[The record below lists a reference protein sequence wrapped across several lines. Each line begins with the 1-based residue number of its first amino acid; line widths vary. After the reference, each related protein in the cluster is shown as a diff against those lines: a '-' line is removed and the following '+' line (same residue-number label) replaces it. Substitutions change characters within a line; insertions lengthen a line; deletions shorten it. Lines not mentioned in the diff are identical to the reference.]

1 MKAKKWIALALAL
14 VMVLALAACGGAA
27 SGGENKPA
35 DTKTETAEF
44 KWNGQKEVWAIL
56 PVTGVPGLTWNTDFA
71 MIRMQQLDGWTYSAK
86 DAQGNPSNQVQFVE
100 DAIAAGNV
108 GALIIA
114 AMDTAMLE
122 DVCNQAREKG
132 IAVAMLGAKAD
143 YPIAGSVYTQYS
155 IAGMF
160 AVKAA
165 EDWVQKRVAE
175 GGNVPKNA
183 DGKYEVAVDTYYNIQ
198 DGVYK
203 SNAMVGTVD
212 ESDILVGVSNTT
224 SYGNS
229 PQEDAYNN
237 ANAVLSAHPD
247 CRIFIAYEPDEAI
260 GMNSYIADYAKQR
273 EEVRWLLRMEKREE
287 AMKLLHETLARQTKE
302 TLEFLT
308 KLK

>member
-212 ESDILVGVSNTT
+212 ESDIIITVFPPEKDLHQRSEEEQRAAAHRFVDRFCQPGKPAI
-224 SYGNS
+224 YGREGKLRAT
-229 PQEDAYNN
+229 PAFEEELYNYSRQ
-237 ANAVLSAHPD
+237 V
-247 CRIFIAYEPDEAI
+247 Y
-260 GMNSYIADYAKQR
+260 MNQ
-273 EEVRWLLRMEKREE
+273 
-287 AMKLLHETLARQTKE
+287 
-302 TLEFLT
+302 
-308 KLK
+308 